1 MNTFF
6 KIAIVL
12 STFALLSSGEISV
25 MSLMGLRTSSAMSTF
40 AGSGYLS
47 HLISVISIPL
57 VILLYAFALAEMFL
71 LSIILNSLHPH
82 HTTEP

>member
-1 MNTFF
+1 M
-6 KIAIVL
+6 
-12 STFALLSSGEISV
+12 SS
-25 MSLMGLRTSSAMSTF
+25 F

-47 HLISVISIPL
+47 HVISVVSIPL

-82 HTTEP
+82 HTPEP